1 MQSKNNNTATVVGLI
16 VVIILTLVVMVWR
29 IMAAIQPTTSSAPQ
43 VTTATPTGNPTLQT
57 ASATDGSSVG
67 PGQVREMTGLD
78 SDPTPDDIARGV
90 GIPPNPRNAFP
101 VIKDP
106 TLPPAIAR
114 SGSSGPVR
122 PAGPGVG
129 QVTPGYGIPG
139 GPGSFP
145 GAGPVGPRM
154 VTVTRNIK
162 VEGVVTGP
170 DGFAMITEGDL
181 TYFKRVGDTL
191 HGYRIMRLHENGVT
205 ARPVNGT
212 VEDATIWPIGEV
224 SQIPIQTRAPQV
236 APLTTAPL
244 PSGPSA
250 SPLGGFQ
257 QGTPAP
263 RVPTQT
269 P

>member
-1 MQSKNNNTATVVGLI
+1 MQKKNNNTATVVGLI
-16 VVIILTLVVMVWR
+16 VVILLTLGVMVWR
-29 IMAAIQPTTSSAPQ
+29 IMAAIQPTTSSASQ
-43 VTTATPTGNPTLQT
+43 VAARTSTGNETLQT
-57 ASATDGSSVG
+57 ASATDGSSAG

-78 SDPTPDDIARGV
+78 SDPTPEEIARGV

-106 TLPPAIAR
+106 ELPPTIAR
-114 SGSSGPVR
+114 SNGSGPVR
-122 PAGPGVG
+122 PPGPGVG
-129 QVTPGYGIPG
+129 QATTGYVPGSQ
-139 GPGSFP
+139 GSFP

-162 VEGVVTGP
+162 VEGVVTGA

-181 TYFKRVGDTL
+181 TYFKRVGETL

-205 ARPVNGT
+205 ARPVNGSA
-212 VEDATIWPIGEV
+212 EDAVIWPIGEV
-224 SQIPIQTRAPQV
+224 SQIPIQTRAPQG
-236 APLTTAPL
+236 APLMTAPL

-250 SPLGGFQ
+250 PPLGGFQ
-257 QGTPAP
+257 QGVPAP